1 MKKNR
6 LNTILIIFLIAFL
19 VLLGR
24 LFSLTI
30 INGAT
35 YREFSDKNRIKQINK
50 DASRGIIYDRNGKTI
65 AGNKLVYNLKVYSD
79 RFNKLDNK
87 QKDELIKNLVEIL
100 EDDGV
105 NYLNDYFFTYYTFT
119 YKNKDDY
126 FSGKELPDQKIINL
140 IKDEAILKEI
150 FTKSYNLNKSVFYP
164 FKRMR
169 DYIILRGKEVP
180 VDITYKDGL
189 KIEFIEN
196 DEYKHLIENET
207 INENTDPLDY
217 IVSEIKDDSSFLS
230 YLIDHPLSRKIVYD
244 ILDEKDLIS
253 DIELTDIMYSS
264 DIDYIENKSILHSKS
279 KNVSQNSSAK
289 EDFLNLVKDV
299 SLENFLSTAYKS
311 DDKYIIPASIL
322 INKLETNGVDTNLT
336 YEVNENN
343 NFVDLSYNKKDE
355 SNNIDALDKLIE
367 LAKENNLLDEFI
379 LSKEVVDYAERSLFD
394 KGLYPRIYK
403 SKWEYSYLADKED
416 LIKRYKEKDISA
428 DQLFNKL
435 VDKYELSDSDPY
447 INYGVLSII
456 ELTNQYSYLGYKP
469 INVANNL
476 SKEALVKIEE
486 YLPKDS
492 GFEVDFQPSR
502 YYPNANTAS
511 HIVGYLGG
519 ISEEQELQHYVEYK
533 KYDINDNVGK
543 TGLEES
549 FEDTLRG
556 SKGSQLVY
564 TDVYGNTTEV
574 IQDNEAIPGNNLYT
588 TIDLDF
594 QKEVEDILRDGMKA
608 MREGKTYHTYY
619 GPAPTVKA
627 ENVQIGVAVV
637 MDVKTGEILSMVS
650 LPDYNPNLFV
660 NGISTNDWNKLSKS
674 DPKDIYAPRP
684 IMNNVVQSAFTPGST
699 FKTVTALAALEN
711 GLDPKDP
718 IDTYGYVQVGN
729 TRFHELI
736 YSMYGRRWGN
746 IDLYEALRV
755 SSNYYFYVLGLG
767 YNPNKANDLDTKVS
781 LEDIES
787 ITARLGLK
795 EPTGIEINKP
805 QESRGHRPS
814 LDGKINILKGRLAN
828 YLRDNLKNYVKEGV
842 EISETKFQSDIQ
854 DIISWL
860 EEGPK
865 LSIDEI
871 SNRLSDLGYDP
882 NVVLEGKRESL
893 SSYIKFSYQNQAV
906 WTVSDSMNMVIGQ
919 GQNAYTPLQMVQLA
933 ASIANKGELVKPTLV
948 KEIKD
953 YKDKE
958 TIFKNEKKSSETGI
972 KSEYFE
978 EVQKGMERTHSG
990 TLLRD
995 NFPFKIAGKT
1005 GTSQLGI
1012 IDPKT
1017 GKPYDDLGSE
1027 MSFAPADDPEI
1038 AVYVQLIEGKTSVN
1052 VNRLVN
1058 DIYYSYYKL
1067 VKKDP
1072 RFTNDRPGSSFNKEN
1087 TEQEADSPD
1096 NESNTQTN
1104 DTNTQE
1110 NE

>member
-6 LNTILIIFLIAFL
+6 LNIILTIFLIAFF

-35 YREFSDKNRIKQINK
+35 YREFSNKNRIKQINK

-65 AGNKLVYNLKVYSD
+65 AGNKLVYNLKVYRD

-105 NYLNDYFFTYYTFT
+105 NYLNDYFFTYYAFT

-140 IKDEAILKEI
+140 IKDEAILKEV
-150 FTKSYNLNKSVFYP
+150 FTSSYNLNKSVFYP

-169 DYIILRGKEVP
+169 DYLILRGKEVP
-180 VDITYKDGL
+180 VDITYNDGL

-196 DEYKHLIENET
+196 DEYKHLIESET
-207 INENTDPLDY
+207 IDESTNPLDY

-253 DIELTDIMYSS
+253 DIELSDIMYSS

-279 KNVSQNSSAK
+279 KNVSKNSSAK

-299 SLENFLSTAYKS
+299 SLKSFLSTAYKS

-322 INKLETNGVDTNLT
+322 INKLETKGIDTNLT

-343 NFVDLSYNKKDE
+343 NFVDISYNKKDE
-355 SNNIDALDKLIE
+355 PTNIEALDKLVQ
-367 LAKENNLLDEFI
+367 LAKENTLLDEFI

-394 KGLYPRIYK
+394 KGIYPRIYK

-574 IQDNEAIPGNNLYT
+574 IQNNEAIPGNNLYT
-588 TIDLDF
+588 SIDLDF

-608 MREGKTYHTYY
+608 MRDGKAYQTYY
-619 GPAPTVKA
+619 GPAGMSQA
-627 ENVQIGVAVV
+627 SNAQIGVAVV

-660 NGISTNDWNKLSKS
+660 NGISSTDWNKLNNF
-674 DPKDIYAPRP
+674 DPDDIYAPRP
-684 IMNNVVQSAFTPGST
+684 IMNNVIQSAFTPGSS

-711 GLDPKDP
+711 GLDPNDP
-718 IDTYGYVQVGN
+718 IDAFGYVQVGN
-729 TRFHELI
+729 TRFHDLI
-736 YSMYGRRWGN
+736 YTLSGRRWGN
-746 IDLYEALRV
+746 INLYDALRV

-767 YNPNKANDLDTKVS
+767 YNPNKVNDLDTKVS

-805 QESRGHRPS
+805 KESRGHTPS
-814 LDGKINILKGRLAN
+814 IDGKITILKSRLSN
-828 YLRDNLKNYVKEGV
+828 YLKGNLDKYIKEGV
-842 EISETKFQSDIQ
+842 EISETKLQSDIQ
-854 DIISWL
+854 EIISWL

-871 SNRLSDLGYDP
+871 ANRLSDLGYISDEAI
-882 NVVLEGKRESL
+882 EGTRESL
-893 SSYIKFSYQNQAV
+893 SSYIKFSYQNQAE

-919 GQNAYTPLQMVQLA
+919 GQNAYTAMQMVQLA
-933 ASIANKGELVKPTLV
+933 STIANKGVLVKPTLV

-958 TIFKNEKKSSETGI
+958 IIFENEKKTSETGI

-978 EVQKGMERTHSG
+978 HVQKGMEETSNTALHRS
-990 TLLRD
+990 
-995 NFPFKIAGKT
+995 NFPFTIAAKT
-1005 GTSQLGI
+1005 GTAQLGT

-1017 GKPYDDLGSE
+1017 GDFYEDLGDE
-1027 MSFAPADDPEI
+1027 ISFAPADNPEI
-1038 AVYVQLIEGKTSVN
+1038 AVFVQIIEGKTSLN
-1052 VNRLVN
+1052 IQPLVN

-1087 TEQEADSPD
+1087 TDEKVNAQD